1 MSSEKFTIPKDNDK
15 LDEDIKNR
23 KKEYMNHIFE
33 IFVKSISE
41 KKVLP
46 QVNIFKFEDTNLEV
60 IIKKAQYESNLKNL
74 LEYMIEIED
83 YEKCSVIN
91 NLLKIVEI
99 DSKD

>member
-41 KKVLP
+41 KKVLS

-83 YEKCSVIN
+83 YEKCSIIN